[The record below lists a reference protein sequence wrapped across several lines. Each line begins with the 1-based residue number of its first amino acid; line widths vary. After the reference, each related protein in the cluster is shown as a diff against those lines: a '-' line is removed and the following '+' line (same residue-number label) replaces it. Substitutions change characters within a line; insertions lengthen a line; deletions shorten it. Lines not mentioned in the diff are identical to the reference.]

1 MLVALIVNGGNS
13 NPNKIFIA
21 RCVQSW
27 SWPCRSFGVAVDMAG
42 FPMRELDLFCPRILP
57 VWSLFLHVPWIQHVG
72 RVVNETY
79 VGSDLRRSEMG
90 LINFSGVGFKYSLK
104 ASANTQCLMLL
115 RSYIHK
121 PSFIK
126 KCSLV
131 PFANFHIRRRRFNF
145 DGQPWNSWAG
155 FAWPPP
161 FEVCVV
167 TRDLLGRPFE
177 SFFRFHMTFYKEW
190 PKRHVELIKI
200 GYANILFSNFLI
212 PMLQPLNV

>member
-1 MLVALIVNGGNS
+1 MLETLTVVLYIEMLVALIVNGGNS

-27 SWPCRSFGVAVDMAG
+27 SWPCRSFGVAVDIAG
-42 FPMRELDLFCPRILP
+42 FSYARTWPLLPEDTPRLVLIPTCPMNSARRQSSQRNLR
-57 VWSLFLHVPWIQHVG
+57 
-72 RVVNETY
+72 R
-79 VGSDLRRSEMG
+79 SDLRRSEMG

-104 ASANTQCLMLL
+104 ASANTKCLMLL

-161 FEVCVV
+161 FEVCVAK
-167 TRDLLGRPFE
+167 TC
-177 SFFRFHMTFYKEW
+177 SC
-190 PKRHVELIKI
+190 
-200 GYANILFSNFLI
+200 
-212 PMLQPLNV
+212 

>member
-1 MLVALIVNGGNS
+1 MLATLIVVFYIEMLVALIVNGGNS

-27 SWPCRSFGVAVDMAG
+27 SWPCREFRGRRWYGEFTCARTWPLLPEDTPRLVLIPTC
-42 FPMRELDLFCPRILP
+42 PMNSARRQSSHRNLRK
-57 VWSLFLHVPWIQHVG
+57 
-72 RVVNETY
+72 
-79 VGSDLRRSEMG
+79 SDLRRSEMG
-90 LINFSGVGFKYSLK
+90 LINFSGVGFKYILK
-104 ASANTQCLMLL
+104 ASVNTQCLMLL

-167 TRDLLGRPFE
+167 ETC
-177 SFFRFHMTFYKEW
+177 
-190 PKRHVELIKI
+190 
-200 GYANILFSNFLI
+200 
-212 PMLQPLNV
+212 

>member
-1 MLVALIVNGGNS
+1 MCSELILTLSEFRGRRWYGGFSYARTWPLLPEDTPRLVLIPTCPMNS
-13 NPNKIFIA
+13 A
-21 RCVQSW
+21 RRQS
-27 SWPCRSFGVAVDMAG
+27 SQRNL
-42 FPMRELDLFCPRILP
+42 RR
-57 VWSLFLHVPWIQHVG
+57 
-72 RVVNETY
+72 
-79 VGSDLRRSEMG
+79 SDLRRSEMG

-115 RSYIHK
+115 RFIHTHK

-161 FEVCVV
+161 FEVCVAK
-167 TRDLLGRPFE
+167 TC
-177 SFFRFHMTFYKEW
+177 
-190 PKRHVELIKI
+190 
-200 GYANILFSNFLI
+200 
-212 PMLQPLNV
+212 